1 MFGGKKK
8 NFRSRRK
15 GKATTK
21 EGKKTNMVKLQR
33 KVEEGGLPRGQGIFV
48 IPKTRHSA
56 PIKALTSSTSECN
69 LTFTNSRTRI
79 F

>member
-1 MFGGKKK
+1 MFGGKK

-15 GKATTK
+15 GKATAK

-56 PIKALTSSTSECN
+56 PIKAPDLLHQQMQSHIHI
-69 LTFTNSRTRI
+69 SRTRI